1 MEPLLS
7 RTAIKKGY
15 QEKKQFFEGI
25 ITLYGR
31 RTVLALLE
39 DPQADIFRLHLA
51 DTHAGSERMQRIENL
66 ARARQV
72 EVRRHERIAL
82 SRISKNARQDQ
93 GVAIDVQARGY
104 QGVEAL
110 AKTSSQDM
118 ARDRLTE
125 VLLLDGITNPQNLG
139 LIIRS
144 VTASPIRGLVLP
156 RKSCAKIDPLVYK
169 ASAGTLL
176 RANIFHCPDVKAGL
190 DCLQQHG
197 FEIIGLAGHQE
208 TGHQETGHQGTGHRQ
223 NEPPTPLH
231 HLAPATRQRAYVLGN
246 ETEGLS
252 QTVRQ
257 RCDILA
263 RIPMSRGVDSI
274 NVAAAATLVA
284 FQGLF
289 TSTT

>member
-1 MEPLLS
+1 MDH
-7 RTAIKKGY
+7 GY
-15 QEKKQFFEGI
+15 REKKQFFEGI

-31 RTVLALLE
+31 RIVLELLE

-51 DTHAGSERMQRIENL
+51 DTNASSERMTRIEEL
-66 ARARQV
+66 ARERHV
-72 EVRRHERIAL
+72 EVRRHARIAL

-110 AKTSSQDM
+110 AKTPRQQIASDS
-118 ARDRLTE
+118 AAE
-125 VLLLDGITNPQNLG
+125 VLLLDGVTNPQNLG

-144 VTASPIRGLVLP
+144 VTASPMLGLVLP
-156 RKSCAKIDPLVYK
+156 RKNCAKIDPLVYK

-176 RANIFHCPDVKAGL
+176 RANIFHCPDVEAGL
-190 DCLQQHG
+190 GCLQQQG

-208 TGHQETGHQGTGHRQ
+208 TEST
-223 NEPPTPLH
+223 TPLH
-231 HLAPATRQRAYVLGN
+231 HLAPATRHRAYVLGN
-246 ETEGLS
+246 ETTGMS

-284 FQGLF
+284 FHGLF
-289 TSTT
+289 A

>member
-1 MEPLLS
+1 M
-7 RTAIKKGY
+7 
-15 QEKKQFFEGI
+15 
-25 ITLYGR
+25 
-31 RTVLALLE
+31 ALLE

-176 RANIFHCPDVKAGL
+176 RANIFHCPDIKAGL

-197 FEIIGLAGHQE
+197 FEIIGLAGHQG
-208 TGHQETGHQGTGHRQ
+208 TGHQETSHQEH
-223 NEPPTPLH
+223 EPPTPLH

-257 RCDILA
+257 RCDILV